1 MKRYILFNKP
11 YGVLSQ
17 FTGAP
22 GQKTL
27 ADFSLPNDIYAAG
40 RLDKDSE
47 GLLLLTNDGPLIEK
61 LLNPDNAHPRTYLVQ
76 VDGVPGQQDLDKL
89 MSGLEMKGYRAKP
102 CEAKLLTEEPKL
114 WDRLP
119 PIRERKNLPTS
130 WLQVTLIEGKNR
142 QVRKMTAQVGFPTL
156 RLVRSQIG
164 CYFLDGLG
172 LGEWMELKDFQFN

>member
-17 FTGAP
+17 FTGEP

-27 ADFSLPNDIYAAG
+27 ADFNLPQDIYAAG

-47 GLLLLTNDGPLIEK
+47 GLLLLTNDSPLIEK

-89 MSGLEMKGYRAKP
+89 MGTSKNVKFGLFALPGAVGSLNQMPRREGIRA
-102 CEAKLLTEEPKL
+102 CAYHFAASR
-114 WDRLP
+114 W
-119 PIRERKNLPTS
+119 S
-130 WLQVTLIEGKNR
+130 
-142 QVRKMTAQVGFPTL
+142 
-156 RLVRSQIG
+156 
-164 CYFLDGLG
+164 
-172 LGEWMELKDFQFN
+172 